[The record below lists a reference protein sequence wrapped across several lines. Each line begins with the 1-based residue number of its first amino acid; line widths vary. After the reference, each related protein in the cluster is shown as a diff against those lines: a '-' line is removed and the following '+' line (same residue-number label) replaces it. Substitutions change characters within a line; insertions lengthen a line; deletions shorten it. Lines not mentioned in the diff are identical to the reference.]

1 MGRIIVYL
9 ILVCIFTLKYPFIG
23 WMQRISLVMDF
34 HHFAI
39 FWDKIDFFECE
50 MCLQLKVSYFCGVKI
65 WKIIKGKK
73 KGSIQ
78 GWGIKKKENEL

>member
-1 MGRIIVYL
+1 
-9 ILVCIFTLKYPFIG
+9 
-23 WMQRISLVMDF
+23 
-34 HHFAI
+34 
-39 FWDKIDFFECE
+39 